1 MTFTEQQKL
10 IIKESLKV
18 YSQIAKRQMGNEQ
31 YLLILNDM
39 KQIFEQLDN
48 GIVQIEKPVG
58 ITDEQFENVCQL
70 CDKFDNKCKD
80 LVAKKFP
87 GKCDPILHYNRQ
99 KETSNGK

>member
-1 MTFTEQQKL
+1 MTFTEQQKQ
-10 IIKESLKV
+10 IIKESVKV
-18 YSQIAKRQMGNEQ
+18 YSQFVKRQISNEQ
-31 YLLILNDM
+31 YLLILNEI

-48 GIVQIEKPVG
+48 GVIQIEKPIGV
-58 ITDEQFENVCQL
+58 TDDQFENVCKL

-99 KETSNGK
+99 KEISNGK